1 MCPGIQLSSGWAV
14 TGPTLG
20 LETGGEGP
28 PGPAAEAGPLAR
40 AEGPPVC
47 QLDSSTPRVW
57 LRASRI
63 PCPYQPV
70 PALSC
75 PAPSYR
81 ARGLCREAARGLT
94 RRSGEEATLPTWTP
108 PHPHPLQGASG
119 EVGLGLPLGLAGGT
133 DCRNMQP
140 RCSSVHP
147 SGHRALDP
155 HPTPLLSAGV
165 SSWVGQAHTGV
176 QQTWRLSFRQE
187 TTAGQLDTGIN

>member
-1 MCPGIQLSSGWAV
+1 MLSDCRFRMSLRQCPVSPPVFLRVPVSSGLS
-14 TGPTLG
+14 P
-20 LETGGEGP
+20 
-28 PGPAAEAGPLAR
+28 
-40 AEGPPVC
+40 
-47 QLDSSTPRVW
+47 S
-57 LRASRI
+57 LRLSPDYIR
-63 PCPYQPV
+63 
-70 PALSC
+70 SC

-108 PHPHPLQGASG
+108 PHPHPLHGASG